1 MGELRC
7 DTSAS
12 PRSSENGCFKNGLK
26 DSCISAEDVADYL
39 LKEKLHL
46 SALEYYFEW
55 LDRGRRIPTLHRF
68 FSDASCF
75 EQFTSSLKDEAIYG
89 FAHCHSISTLD
100 SIDMGRIS
108 DDGNSL
114 EEKLKVLEYEL
125 RKKNEELQNLRNELT
140 HITIGHAVSEKL
152 TLNNVDPDNNF
163 HDPPST
169 QPQDIRPYEF
179 RALAVLINDYLLH
192 NNYRI
197 TAVQFSEES
206 ESVGLQDVE
215 SWEQVGVNL
224 PKPPSLLCLLRS
236 YWSTTS
242 TDAIS
247 SSHLVLDSV
256 TDLVGSTRKNPFD
269 NEASSV
275 IMDAEDPKRFR
286 NEELVSLQQQVVLLE
301 SKNAQLV
308 IQAQNLRNQL
318 ICLERE
324 HAEVVQKRL
333 GFVHQ
338 TGTDTKVVESGFSDS
353 NSSDDKSSNVA
364 SQTDLEMVHPLCPR
378 STSTEF
384 KRHMTEILP
393 RLGVVSADSHDVPFR
408 LTTSLD
414 DFVVLVSERLESS
427 FPLMADD
434 GKTICLPLLTQAI
447 CLHPDS
453 IVRDRLLRL
462 LFNLFS
468 SPATSST
475 LSTDSIHIPHSFSSG
490 LRTTATPNGDDLLVD
505 SHQHRTLI
513 LSACRRLALYL
524 GPTRLESE
532 LLPQLWSQLNERP
545 PPSVAQRLLIVSAC
559 GVICPSIPAHLQS
572 SLMLSILESNLDEER
587 NELVRAAN
595 VRSLACLVSLMSDYD
610 KLPQLIQRLTR
621 LLFHDRLLAVG
632 PHRVPG
638 STAHPVDSSCVTTNA
653 EQPTFVTSVE
663 WLLPAVAQWCLE
675 LDSLHTTLI
684 DPWLD
689 QLDSYILSTHSDP
702 CSVNPEMVT
711 HTLTIL
717 DYLVPFLHAWILIT
731 VVEPTRSD
739 QTYWDAAISWSV
751 SHSLDETNSDDISL
765 CKFLEESPQ
774 PAESIVNVQLILGQ
788 QGYQALQPKF
798 EQALAHHYSDKSTHR
813 TDSSPTIPKKQWT
826 AKSWLYNILLPKLN
840 DILSRIP
847 RQPNKATGSVYN
859 HTDLLE
865 TFVSHQYGEYFAHPW
880 GTSAQ
885 SNSDLT
891 VCLAVC
897 RFLVTFGADLG
908 IDGIQKLLAI
918 PMQNALMNRS
928 ELGNFEYDQQ
938 ALQTGLLAGYCC
950 LLSSVKAKALTHKV
964 RMLITNAIFLHTREF
979 YPLDPIRLTIW
990 ALCLT
995 VDLEYALTE
1004 LILPALRPCVGCAD
1018 SMVRR
1023 AAATLLHSV
1032 IEALRFIQHSQSDC
1046 VCLSQTAPRQALI
1059 DQLCSMVSQLA
1070 RDDMT
1075 GQRKRINP
1083 DEADWSVLAVALGPL
1098 HSLLSWCLYLS
1109 NSLPRKTFSNG
1120 IYVDQTATS
1129 DSSSSSGKDL
1139 YESEE
1144 QLFELIRM
1152 QFNLVVGLIDTN
1164 AQQSDPASDTDSD
1177 YSSQRLLISQ
1187 QRFWFILTG
1196 ALLSLADR
1204 LLPSCPNAF
1213 RDEVI
1218 LPRLCQL
1225 AEMSN
1230 SLPNLDQRAR
1240 LADRLFAV
1248 FSTAAYSVQMEESLF
1263 LWLVPGL
1270 DRVRLDLIEAGDIVR
1285 THEVEQCLSD
1295 LYSRIRSDEAGA
1307 GSRKQKESGGLRSA
1321 VTAHLAKLAIRG
1333 TNLKTTSPVQRTT
1346 SSVGPESKT
1355 LGKNKPSR
1363 LSLKKRPQ

>member
-1 MGELRC
+1 M
-7 DTSAS
+7 DT
-12 PRSSENGCFKNGLK
+12 
-26 DSCISAEDVADYL
+26 
-39 LKEKLHL
+39 
-46 SALEYYFEW
+46 
-55 LDRGRRIPTLHRF
+55 
-68 FSDASCF
+68 
-75 EQFTSSLKDEAIYG
+75 
-89 FAHCHSISTLD
+89 
-100 SIDMGRIS
+100 
-108 DDGNSL
+108 
-114 EEKLKVLEYEL
+114 
-125 RKKNEELQNLRNELT
+125 
-140 HITIGHAVSEKL
+140 
-152 TLNNVDPDNNF
+152 
-163 HDPPST
+163 
-169 QPQDIRPYEF
+169 
-179 RALAVLINDYLLH
+179 
-192 NNYRI
+192 
-197 TAVQFSEES
+197 
-206 ESVGLQDVE
+206 
-215 SWEQVGVNL
+215 
-224 PKPPSLLCLLRS
+224 
-236 YWSTTS
+236 
-242 TDAIS
+242 
-247 SSHLVLDSV
+247 
-256 TDLVGSTRKNPFD
+256 
-269 NEASSV
+269 
-275 IMDAEDPKRFR
+275 EDPKRFR
-286 NEELVSLQQQVVLLE
+286 NQLEELVSLRQQVVLLE

-308 IQAQNLRNQL
+308 IQAQNWRNQL

-333 GFVHQ
+333 GFVNQ
-338 TGTDTKVVESGFSDS
+338 TATNTKVVESGFSDS

-364 SQTDLEMVHPLCPR
+364 SQTDLAMVHPLCPR
-378 STSTEF
+378 STSSEF

-393 RLGVVSADSHDVPFR
+393 RLSVVSADSDDVAFR
-408 LTTSLD
+408 LATSLD

-434 GKTICLPLLTQAI
+434 GKT
-447 CLHPDS
+447 
-453 IVRDRLLRL
+453 
-462 LFNLFS
+462 
-468 SPATSST
+468 
-475 LSTDSIHIPHSFSSG
+475 
-490 LRTTATPNGDDLLVD
+490 
-505 SHQHRTLI
+505 
-513 LSACRRLALYL
+513 
-524 GPTRLESE
+524 
-532 LLPQLWSQLNERP
+532 
-545 PPSVAQRLLIVSAC
+545 
-559 GVICPSIPAHLQS
+559 AHLQS

-595 VRSLACLVSLMSDYD
+595 VRSLACLVSLMADYD

-621 LLFHDRLLAVG
+621 LLFHDRSPAVG
-632 PHRVPG
+632 LNRVPG
-638 STAHPVDSSCVTTNA
+638 NTSHPVDSSCVTTNA

-689 QLDSYILSTHSDP
+689 QLDSYILICYISHRKIPFPQSTHSDP
-702 CSVNPEMVT
+702 SSINPETVT
-711 HTLTIL
+711 HTLAIL

-731 VVEPTRSD
+731 IVEPTRSD

-751 SHSLDETNSDDISL
+751 SHSLDEANLD
-765 CKFLEESPQ
+765 ESPR
-774 PAESIVNVQLILGQ
+774 PPESIVNVQLILGQ

-798 EQALAHHYSDKSTHR
+798 EQALAHHCSEKSTHR
-813 TDSSPTIPKKQWT
+813 TDSSPTTPKKQWT

-847 RQPNKATGSVYN
+847 RQPNKVTGSVYN

-865 TFVSHQYGEYFAHPW
+865 TFVSHHYGEHFAHPW
-880 GTSAQ
+880 GTPAQ

-908 IDGIQKLLAI
+908 MDGIQKLLAV
-918 PMQNALMNRS
+918 PLQNALMNRS

-950 LLSSVKAKALTHKV
+950 LLSSVKAKTLTHKV

-1004 LILPALRPCVGCAD
+1004 LILPALRPCIGCAD

-1152 QFNLVVGLIDTN
+1152 QFSLVVGLIDTS
-1164 AQQSDPASDTDSD
+1164 AQQSDPASDTESD

-1187 QRFWFILTG
+1187 QRFWLILTG

-1333 TNLKTTSPVQRTT
+1333 TNHKTTSPVQRTT
-1346 SSVGPESKT
+1346 LSAGPEGKT
-1355 LGKNKPSR
+1355 LGRNKPSR